1 MNLLPYLSCSSM
13 CTFEMDKQKFLDIYV
28 YGNKQRISK
37 NMAYGSKLADS
48 MENEVASGDLLLDLM
63 MAKLPKYDLPD
74 MIIEDKEKGVEIT
87 NPHDG
92 QKYVVPFIQDRKEI
106 IPLVAKPD
114 SAKSDYSAFLEYKT
128 STKKWTQKL
137 VDESTQLTFYATAIY
152 LKTGKIPEDI
162 ELVNV
167 QTEYQE
173 DGSMTVTGEIYRF
186 KTHRT
191 LVDILRM
198 QSRIKKAWSGIKT
211 LTANELL

>member
-1 MNLLPYLSCSSM
+1 
-13 CTFEMDKQKFLDIYV
+13 MD
-28 YGNKQRISK
+28 
-37 NMAYGSKLADS
+37 YGSKLAKGLEFEES
-48 MENEVASGDLLLDLM
+48 TGDPLLDIM
-63 MAKLPKYDLPD
+63 MARLPKFDRMD
-74 MIIEDKEKGVEIT
+74 EVVEDEKGIEVYD
-87 NPHDG
+87 PHTK
-92 QKYVVPFIQDRKEI
+92 QTHKVPFVTDRKEK
-106 IPLVAKPD
+106 IPLLAKPD
-114 SAKSDYSAFLEYKT
+114 TAKNDYSAFKEYKT
-128 STKKWTQKL
+128 STVKWTQKKA
-137 VDESTQLTFYATAIY
+137 DDSGQITFYATAIY